1 MAKVNT
7 NITLDPQLKSSA
19 QSLFSKLGLDLS
31 TAISLFLSQ
40 AVREQAIPFQIKI
53 EVPNKETLAAINE
66 TEEMERHP
74 EKYKSFR
81 TVDELM
87 KDLLS

>member
-19 QSLFSKLGLDLS
+19 QSLFSELGLDLS

-40 AVREQAIPFQIKI
+40 AVREQAIPFQIKM
-53 EVPNKETLAAINE
+53 EVPNKETVAAINE
-66 TEEMERHP
+66 VEEMERHP
-74 EKYKSFR
+74 EKYKSFNS
-81 TVDELM
+81 VDALM
-87 KDLLS
+87 EDLLS